1 MAQRTE
7 TDLTALTDLI
17 KGLEKKID
25 KLTTDVESIE
35 TKVTA
40 LDKQVGVG
48 FSDINGKLDVINT
61 RLTTSE
67 TAITKLD
74 TRLWAFGAIALTTTL
89 GSLLTVFAR
98 YIFTVPKL

>member
-48 FSDINGKLDVINT
+48 FSDINGKLM
-61 RLTTSE
+61 
-67 TAITKLD
+67 
-74 TRLWAFGAIALTTTL
+74 
-89 GSLLTVFAR
+89 
-98 YIFTVPKL
+98 